1 MESIQKLYGVV
12 HVIILTSNIFESK
25 TTQNYDSDQELR
37 KLISQM
43 VENFQNQT
51 LILIDD
57 REDFER
63 RILSHLRPAC
73 FRIRYNLSLGVYS
86 IDSLIKDSNH
96 AILIDLMKELIIPIE
111 NWLNKAFP
119 NDELDLLSYY
129 FGYQLSNHNKLNKQ
143 RQRAVVVCTN
153 GVMVSK
159 LVRANME
166 KLFPEIHFSFPICA

>member
-1 MESIQKLYGVV
+1 
-12 HVIILTSNIFESK
+12 
-25 TTQNYDSDQELR
+25 
-37 KLISQM
+37 
-43 VENFQNQT
+43 QNQT

-153 GVMVSK
+153 GV
-159 LVRANME
+159 
-166 KLFPEIHFSFPICA
+166 

>member
-1 MESIQKLYGVV
+1 MKQVESIQKLYGVV

-111 NWLNKAFP
+111 NWLNKAFQMM
-119 NDELDLLSYY
+119 N
-129 FGYQLSNHNKLNKQ
+129 
-143 RQRAVVVCTN
+143 
-153 GVMVSK
+153 
-159 LVRANME
+159 
-166 KLFPEIHFSFPICA
+166 